1 MEENRYNHLKEY
13 LILSLLPS
21 DKKLAKQIQQQSKH
35 FVVLENQLFKK
46 DKRNQGNYL
55 KVLKSHEIESVL
67 YATHN
72 HLTGGHLGIEKVFE
86 KVRENYYWPQMFED
100 IRNYIKGCDSCQRRG
115 KPSKKTLLH
124 PIPVG
129 KPFEKIGIDFD
140 RPLPLTN
147 NGNKYIIVATDYLTK
162 WPEASATSAADANT
176 VVEFIYENIICRH
189 GCPNYILSDRGSHFR
204 NKVVDGL
211 MNKFEIKHLLSTPYH
226 PQTNGLVERF
236 NKTLCESI
244 AKTTRDLQE
253 WDTVIN
259 SVLFAYRT
267 AKNSTTKYTPFYLT
281 YGREARLPITTFE
294 NETLESNLENLEINR
309 QKAKDNV
316 TKAQEKQKSRH
327 DSKIKKPIEYQIG
340 DKVLLYEAAKE
351 KTWTGKL
358 EDKWKGPFYIHDKLL
373 NGAYKLRSTEGRILK
388 TPINASLLKIYN
400 DRQNWD
406 PVIYLE

>member
-1 MEENRYNHLKEY
+1 
-13 LILSLLPS
+13 
-21 DKKLAKQIQQQSKH
+21 
-35 FVVLENQLFKK
+35 
-46 DKRNQGNYL
+46 
-55 KVLKSHEIESVL
+55 
-67 YATHN
+67 
-72 HLTGGHLGIEKVFE
+72 
-86 KVRENYYWPQMFED
+86 
-100 IRNYIKGCDSCQRRG
+100 
-115 KPSKKTLLH
+115 
-124 PIPVG
+124 
-129 KPFEKIGIDFD
+129 
-140 RPLPLTN
+140 
-147 NGNKYIIVATDYLTK
+147 
-162 WPEASATSAADANT
+162 
-176 VVEFIYENIICRH
+176 
-189 GCPNYILSDRGSHFR
+189 
-204 NKVVDGL
+204 

-244 AKTTRDLQE
+244 AKTKRDLQE